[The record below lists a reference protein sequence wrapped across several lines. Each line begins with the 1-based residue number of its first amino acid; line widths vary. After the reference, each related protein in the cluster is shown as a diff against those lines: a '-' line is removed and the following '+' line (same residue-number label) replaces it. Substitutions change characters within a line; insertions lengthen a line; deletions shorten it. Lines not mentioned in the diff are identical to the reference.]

1 MLWKSA
7 TPDFPLNRCFSEDR
21 QFDSVVGMAKRIIEQ
36 YVSDLSGVELPEGTS
51 SLRFSFD
58 GRSYEIDLTPDERAR
73 FESAIAMY
81 VAAARPAAATR
92 AGRAGRSSNGP
103 DPKVVRAWAK
113 SAGLQVPERGR
124 IPATLVEAYN
134 AAH

>member
-1 MLWKSA
+1 
-7 TPDFPLNRCFSEDR
+7 
-21 QFDSVVGMAKRIIEQ
+21 MAKKIIEQ
-36 YVSDLSGVELPEGTS
+36 YISDLSGVELPKGAS
-51 SLRFSFD
+51 SLRFAFD

-81 VAAARPAAATR
+81 VAAARPAVATR
-92 AGRAGRSSNGP
+92 AGRAGRSSSGP

-113 SAGLQVPERGR
+113 SAGHQVPERGR